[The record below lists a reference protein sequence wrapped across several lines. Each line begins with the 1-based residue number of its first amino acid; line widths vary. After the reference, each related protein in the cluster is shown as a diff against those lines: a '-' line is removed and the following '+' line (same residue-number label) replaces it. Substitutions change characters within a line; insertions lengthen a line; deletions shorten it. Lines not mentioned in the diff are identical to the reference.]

1 MPIRLP
7 VADSRTLRRSLALL
21 AGALLA
27 ACDGNGSPSVCDDIP
42 DQELFTGDFVLLE
55 PCFADPE
62 GETLTITATSS
73 DEPVATAHA
82 YNLKVSIQAN
92 SPGKATVGVKAEDPG
107 GRSASLEIEVL
118 VPNRPPYA
126 QGELSDIRMLV
137 DGTKELPIDL
147 NFADPDGEPLTF
159 TATSGDP
166 SVASASIQDS
176 DTLVVAGLAPGAT
189 TVTLTAT
196 DPGGLTGE
204 RTIDVA
210 VLEPVLIF
218 RDDFDSH
225 NREWVFDSA
234 SHYLYGDGLLHLRSR
249 YASDFGVAERTANVA
264 EWEYRASVGVEED
277 AECNQVG
284 LASEHDLR
292 DWWALFAE
300 GSYVLVGPRGEGFVI
315 YRGSSDAV
323 RVVGERTEMVWT
335 SRSGVMTL
343 AASETVLAEL
353 DHQLFAPWSPE
364 LMDLA
369 GLMAGDAC
377 GETDKYSLFDWGD
390 LWAIEAA
397 GEPMSRRSEL
407 DVGPGGMAPELQAL
421 ALPGARMTKAEVR
434 P

>member
-1 MPIRLP
+1 M
-7 VADSRTLRRSLALL
+7 

-27 ACDGNGSPSVCDDIP
+27 ACSGNGSPSVCDNIP
-42 DQELFTGDFVLLE
+42 DQEIFTGDYVLLDL
-55 PCFADPE
+55 CFKDPE

-73 DEPVATAHA
+73 EEPVATAHA
-82 YNLKVSIQAN
+82 YNLKVNIEAN
-92 SPGKATVGVKAEDPG
+92 APGEATVTVTAADPG

-147 NFADPDGEPLTF
+147 SFIDPDGEPLTF
-159 TATSGDP
+159 AATSGDP
-166 SVASASIQDS
+166 SVASASIQNS

-204 RTIDVA
+204 ETIDVA

-218 RDDFDSH
+218 RDDFDSYD
-225 NREWVFDSA
+225 REWVFDTA
-234 SHYLYGDGLLHLRSR
+234 SSYLYEDGLLHLRSR
-249 YASDFGVAERTANVA
+249 YSSDFAVAERTVNVA
-264 EWEYRASVGVEED
+264 EWEYRALVGVEED

-292 DWWALFAE
+292 SWWALFAE
-300 GSYVLVGPRGEGFVI
+300 GSYGVVGPEGEGFVI

-323 RVVGERTEMVWT
+323 RVVGERTEMIWT

-343 AASETVLAEL
+343 AAGETVLEEL
-353 DHQLFAPWSPE
+353 DHQVFAPWSPE
-364 LMDLA
+364 LMDVA
-369 GLMAGDAC
+369 GLMAGDPC
-377 GETDKYSLFDWGD
+377 GETDKYSLFDWAD

-397 GEPMSRRSEL
+397 GDPASRRSEV
-407 DVGPGGMAPELQAL
+407 DQGQD
-421 ALPGARMTKAEVR
+421 ARAYSIPWVH
-434 P
+434 